1 MSAEGETANACSFPA
16 KLPMPFDTGRRFSRN
31 GDVSVYREHV
41 LLSAVGIYVVKL
53 SPIAFQ
59 LLVPPSDAVS
69 PIPQPRP
76 ADTLVGDRLFGSLK
90 DDSSGT
96 LAATA
101 ILRTFYITA

>member
-1 MSAEGETANACSFPA
+1 MSAEGETANALFLPA
-16 KLPMPFDTGRRFSRN
+16 KLPIPFDTGRRFSTN

-59 LLVPPSDAVS
+59 LLVP
-69 PIPQPRP
+69 QPRP

-96 LAATA
+96 LAATT
-101 ILRTFYITA
+101 ILRTFYMTA